1 MAAIREPSSLA
12 VLLREVCSHV
22 RRAMGGGPLA
32 VAPVKKKYLP
42 PDQGY
47 GYEITISVA
56 AAM

>member
-1 MAAIREPSSLA
+1 
-12 VLLREVCSHV
+12 
-22 RRAMGGGPLA
+22 MGGGPLA